1 MERSRGFIQLALIV
15 GLAALAL
22 AGGLGVKVLQVAHQA
37 DQTAATLGSGGYQ
50 QAQPSGVDASA
61 ITGTTLASNVVS
73 SSLTGVGTITSGTW
87 NGSLILGQYGGTG
100 VANTGKT
107 ITLGGNLTTSGAF
120 ASTFTMTNTT
130 GVTFPTSGTLYG
142 DASGGITSSSL
153 LGALSDETGT
163 GSAVF
168 SASPTFTGKV
178 TIANATTTNSD
189 VTGIWQEGGTATT
202 TITNGSQGFGTTSP
216 MYNLTLAAGKSAGAV
231 ESTLTGTST
240 SYTIN
245 PSNGAAQLYRTG
257 TAATTFTAAGFVPG
271 VSIKFIVCN
280 PGASAGA
287 LTWSGFHTF
296 GTAPTQTTTANQ
308 CDAYSVGMT
317 AATSTPTGIM
327 YYAQAGAGLQ

>member
-1 MERSRGFIQLALIV
+1 MKNLSRGFISLALII

-22 AGGLGVKVLQVAHQA
+22 AGGLAIKAVKDGQA
-37 DQTAATLGSGGYQ
+37 LGSGGRQ
-50 QAQPSGVDASA
+50 QAASSAADASTL
-61 ITGTTLASNVVS
+61 TGTTLASNVVT
-73 SSLTGVGTITSGTW
+73 SSLTAVGTITSGTW
-87 NGSLILGQYGGTG
+87 NGSLVLGQYGGTG

-168 SASPTFTGKV
+168 SISPTFTGKV
-178 TIANATTTNSD
+178 TAANASSTIFSANRGD
-189 VTGIWQEGGTATT
+189 WGGTATT
-202 TITNGSQGFGTTSP
+202 TIDTTGNIGVASSTP
-216 MYNLTLAAGKSAGAV
+216 NWSLSMAAGKSVVILEKDLA
-231 ESTLTGTST
+231 TST
-240 SYTIN
+240 SMTIN
-245 PSNGAAQLYRTG
+245 PSNGAVQLARIG
-257 TAATTFTAAGFVPG
+257 TAAVTFTGAGFVPG
-271 VSIKFIVCN
+271 ASIKLIVCN

-317 AATSTPTGIM
+317 QATSTTAATGVL